1 MIDMRASNRREGKR
15 PRRLYHRFIRQADRG
30 LEDPLVRYPRAFNEE
45 GGTLVEMALCSSI
58 LLSMLLGIMQLSLA
72 LYCYHYA
79 SDAAREA
86 TRWAIVRGS
95 TSCTNTPNLTDCN
108 ATAAQVQSYVQ
119 SLGLPYS
126 GGLTATTKWCL
137 ASATKPTTWATCSAT
152 TANTPHNEVQVQVQ
166 YTFPLGVPFV
176 SVGNLTVSSTSQMVI
191 AQ

>member
-1 MIDMRASNRREGKR
+1 MIDLRASIRMEGKR
-15 PRRLYHRFIRQADRG
+15 PRKLNLRDIRQADG
-30 LEDPLVRYPRAFNEE
+30 GQQEPVVRNRRAFGEE

-95 TSCTNTPNLTDCN
+95 TSCTNTPTLTDCD

-126 GGLTATTKWCL
+126 GGLTATTKWCQ
-137 ASATKPTTWATCSAT
+137 ASATTPTTWATCSAT
-152 TANTPHNEVQVQVQ
+152 TANAPHNEVQVQVR
-166 YTFPLGVPFV
+166 YSFPLGVPFV
-176 SVGNLTVSSTSQMVI
+176 NVGSLTVGSTSQMVI